1 VPVFSP
7 AARLG
12 RRFTRGIQSTPCRFW
27 LCVFGSAEELRRAV
41 DLHEVVFR
49 LRSFPRVARMNEG
62 DRLILYFSKTG
73 TFTHEDEAI
82 RLAGLAHAIAR
93 PEGCDILIGDERRSW
108 AVRFQPDSP
117 FTAAHGTNPSM
128 KREDEAG
135 RSPARWARY
144 VRQSPIELAASEFE
158 AIVGATGLQVYARN
172 LSTRSPWPYIGG
184 GQNRVGCAR
193 SAAQE

>member
-1 VPVFSP
+1 MFSP
-7 AARLG
+7 VARLG
-12 RRFTRGIQSTPCRFW
+12 RRFPRGIQSTPCRFW

-41 DLHEVVFR
+41 DLQEVVFR

-82 RLAGLAHAIAR
+82 HVASRAHVIAR
-93 PEGCDILIGDERRSW
+93 PEGCDVLIGDERRSW

-117 FTAAHGTNPSM
+117 FTAAHGTNLFM
-128 KREDEAG
+128 KREDQAG

-144 VRQSPIELAASEFE
+144 VRQSPIEVAASEFE
-158 AIVGATGLQVYARN
+158 ALVGATGLQVYAPN
-172 LSTRSPWPYIGG
+172 LSTKSPWPYIGG
-184 GQNRVGCAR
+184 GQNRVSDAR